1 MNEVFENIRK
11 FRELRSLTRDALADE
26 LGMSLSGYSKLER
39 GEVEITLSRIYKIAQ
54 VLEVSLDQLLN
65 FDASQ
70 IFNVSNNQH
79 VQGLGSKANVI
90 NYYGDDYREKY
101 IRILEQEVE
110 RLKKNLNDN

>member
-11 FRELRSLTRDALADE
+11 FRELKSITRETLADE

-39 GEVEITLSRIYKIAQ
+39 GEVEITLSRINKIAQ
-54 VLEVSLDQLLN
+54 ILEVSLEQLLN

-70 IFNVSNNQH
+70 VFNVSNNQQ

-101 IRILEQEVE
+101 IHLLEQELE
-110 RLKKNLNDN
+110 RLKRKLKED